1 MERTVPHTASDEV
14 ELYLR
19 TYYSLLRS
27 TSDVQILTL
36 EEAHSGMNSLLHPHA
51 RDEIPDMSAFL
62 YSLLRSHCHCHCWD
76 TSMIVCVTS
85 HAVPCGVKASHTDCR
100 SWRPRRNICRF
111 PFAAL
116 CITSTRSGHRTPD
129 LA

>member
-51 RDEIPDMSAFL
+51 RDETPDMSAFI
-62 YSLLRSHCHCHCWD
+62 YSLLRLPACIHQVRTVVMGQSAAVFARGGYREIASWD
-76 TSMIVCVTS
+76 EV
-85 HAVPCGVKASHTDCR
+85 AAQA
-100 SWRPRRNICRF
+100 RRRRCEYLVEVVIEN
-111 PFAAL
+111 P
-116 CITSTRSGHRTPD
+116 